1 MILELLQFLISTSM
15 KMFFDLVLD
24 KSKSDF
30 GKKSDIVYEF
40 SNLFFL
46 DKKLNRMKPVQT

>member
-40 SNLFFL
+40 SNLFFSS
-46 DKKLNRMKPVQT
+46 R

>member
-1 MILELLQFLISTSM
+1 
-15 KMFFDLVLD
+15 MFFDLVLD

-40 SNLFFL
+40 SNLFFFL